1 MGSSCLSVPLFC
13 AHDCGRTYKPIVI
26 KFCTFVFLVNVTNPI
41 ELQRYRTRPKGCT
54 VTMEIKI
61 FEGNMRSS

>member
-13 AHDCGRTYKPIVI
+13 AHDCGQTYDSIVV
-26 KFCTFVFLVNVTNPI
+26 KFCTLVSWMNVTNPI
-41 ELQRYRTRPKGCT
+41 ELQRYRTIPKGCT